1 MGLGFSFAA
10 PVLRFVFFMRK
21 IAASQFLVI
30 LPKTS
35 FVSVINSLRIRT
47 FIRPRS
53 RTFRGSIPG
62 LGSGIVNF
70 KKTRPDSVSFTKKTR
85 HSKHPGHS

>member
-30 LPKTS
+30 LPETIVS
-35 FVSVINSLRIRT
+35 FPCKILSEYVLLYARGLRKSVLFFQNSLLL
-47 FIRPRS
+47 
-53 RTFRGSIPG
+53 G
-62 LGSGIVNF
+62 LGVC
-70 KKTRPDSVSFTKKTR
+70 
-85 HSKHPGHS
+85 

>member
-30 LPKTS
+30 LPET
-35 FVSVINSLRIRT
+35 I
-47 FIRPRS
+47 
-53 RTFRGSIPG
+53 
-62 LGSGIVNF
+62 
-70 KKTRPDSVSFTKKTR
+70 VSFPCKILSEYVLLYAR
-85 HSKHPGHS
+85 VGGGGGVGS